1 MGQIQSHP
9 FVYVL
14 SMAVLALKQH
24 RWVVVTKTA
33 WPTKPKICMDW
44 HFTEK
49 FTNLCSLESLGRPL
63 SAYESSWP
71 ALPFRG
77 CTGRIGSSAQQSK
90 PDSIRELRTDGL
102 CLQTSLFLTCFCF
115 CKKEAKPQLNV
126 SLSLSPIV
134 FGGIGCGCVLS
145 FYPLALGLV
154 SHQRLMYHFQPTDVP
169 SKSPIFFPWKPFY
182 FVCRGGRSLHK
193 WFSERFL
200 CPQCHF
206 TRTC

>member
-1 MGQIQSHP
+1 M
-9 FVYVL
+9 YW
-14 SMAVLALKQH
+14 LALYRKVY
-24 RWVVVTKTA
+24 RLLLSGV
-33 WPTKPKICMDW
+33 
-44 HFTEK
+44 
-49 FTNLCSLESLGRPL
+49 LGSTP
-63 SAYESSWP
+63 
-71 ALPFRG
+71 
-77 CTGRIGSSAQQSK
+77 
-90 PDSIRELRTDGL
+90 L
-102 CLQTSLFLTCFCF
+102 CLRVLLTCFAFSRVHREDWVFCTAVQARQDQGAADRRALSTNFPVPHLLLCF

-182 FVCRGGRSLHK
+182 FVCGGGLSLHK